1 MKNKHHNLPLT
12 QQKGSVLIEA
22 LLAALIFALAAIG
35 AMGMIANSSQSAGEI
50 RARMEAAALAED
62 ILGRMQADMGTAIAN
77 LDAYDDTNVAS
88 PPPSKT
94 QWKNNIAASLP
105 SSSGAITV
113 AAYAGGIASEVTI
126 RIRWKMAGSANR
138 VYTLTSALAPNQ

>member
-1 MKNKHHNLPLT
+1 MKTIQPPTPKK

-62 ILGRMQADMGTAIAN
+62 ILGRMQADMGTAVTN
-77 LDAYDDTNVAS
+77 LNAYDDSNVS
-88 PPPSKT
+88 DPPASKT
-94 QWKNNIAASLP
+94 QWQNNIAATLP
-105 SSSGAITV
+105 NSSGTITV
-113 AAYAGGIASEVTI
+113 TTYAGGIATEITI
-126 RIRWKMAGSANR
+126 QIRWTMAGSASR
-138 VYTLTSALAPNQ
+138 VHTLTTALAPNQ